1 MATYV
6 LVHGICHGAWCW
18 ELTIDDLSDL
28 GHSVIAVDLAL
39 ETLDGDAEIVENV
52 LDAIDE
58 PVVLVGHSYGGAVI
72 SKAAAGRTDVDHLV
86 YVAAIM
92 LDGST
97 ALTEQLAN
105 FPLPD
110 TGQSIAI
117 SAEGIVTV
125 SPEAAR
131 ALFYNTCTQEAS
143 DAASAQLR
151 PTAFAVLA
159 TPTGA
164 EPWHDIVSTYVV
176 CDQDNAIHPDL
187 QRAMAANAKQV
198 ITIDTDHSPFMSATD
213 AFRDAL
219 LTTLT

>member
-1 MATYV
+1 MATFV

-18 ELTIDDLSDL
+18 ERTVDDLTEL
-28 GHSVIAVDLAL
+28 GHSVIAVDLEL
-39 ETLDGDAEIVENV
+39 ETLDRDAEIVENM

-72 SKAAAGRTDVDHLV
+72 SKAATGRSDVAHLV

-97 ALTEQLAN
+97 ALTEQMAN
-105 FPLPD
+105 FPIPD
-110 TGQSIAI
+110 TGQSISI

-131 ALFYNTCTQEAS
+131 ALFYNTCTQAVS

-159 TPTGA
+159 TPTGG
-164 EPWHDIVSTYVV
+164 EPWHDIATTYVV
-176 CDQDNAIHPDL
+176 CDQDNAIHPAF
-187 QRAMAANAKQV
+187 QRSMAANANHV
-198 ITIDTDHSPFMSATD
+198 VTIDTDHSPFLSATD
-213 AFRDAL
+213 EFRAAL
-219 LTTLT
+219 LSTIT